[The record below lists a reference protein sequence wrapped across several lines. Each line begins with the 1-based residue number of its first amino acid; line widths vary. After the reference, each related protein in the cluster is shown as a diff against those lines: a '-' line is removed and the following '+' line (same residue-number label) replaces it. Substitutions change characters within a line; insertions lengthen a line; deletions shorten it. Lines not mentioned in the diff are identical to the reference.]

1 MAKSKEKVSAD
12 YAIYCYDFHVGERTV
27 LNHGKDGNKFL
38 PIAQTCFAKQ
48 FDLMTVEKLA
58 KTDSSG
64 KATIYENDVLA
75 KTGEVY
81 WWRVNNRIPKDVV
94 VKDGKDSSGVN
105 QYKATTVESLP
116 PCNVI
121 IDNRPGHCLIAI
133 EKSTAFSSK
142 PDTVRDFVLETFNR
156 KLGDEYQLEMRIEAM
171 MEPTEVWDFVH
182 RKIFEEDD
190 YIEEFTFKFE
200 NSKKVTPSSAP
211 EMKSARLKSMKRTL
225 EISDALKG
233 LFTMFFDREGNKKIS
248 QKNKDMA
255 EMVNLCC
262 NKGYDILIKFKNFK
276 TYRINDYVK
285 RYIRMDN
292 KLLTEF
298 RGDVKDF
305 EGNTTLVL
313 WLDKVLETINKDKR
327 ESETPKRRKK

>member
-1 MAKSKEKVSAD
+1 MGKEKPTSE
-12 YAIYCYDFHVGERTV
+12 YAIYCYDFHVGDRTV
-27 LNHGKDGNKFL
+27 VNNDKDGNKFL

-58 KTDSSG
+58 KTDANG
-64 KATIYENDVLA
+64 KATFYENDVLA
-75 KTGEVY
+75 KSGEVY

-94 VKDGKDSSGVN
+94 VKDGKDSNGVN

-121 IDNRPGHCLIAI
+121 IDNRPGHCIIAI
-133 EKSTAFSSK
+133 EKSTAFNSK

-156 KLGDEYQLEMRIEAM
+156 KLSDEFQLEMRIEAM

-182 RKIFEEDD
+182 RKLFEEDD
-190 YIEEFTFKFE
+190 YIEEFTYKFE
-200 NSKKVTPSSAP
+200 NSKKVAPQSAP

-233 LFTMFFDREGNKKIS
+233 IFTMIFNKESNKKIS

-262 NKGYDILIKFKNFK
+262 NKGYDIIIKFHNFK

-285 RYIRMDN
+285 RFILMRN
-292 KLLTEF
+292 EWL
-298 RGDVKDF
+298 KDF
-305 EGNTTLVL
+305 RQDKKDIFDGKTSLVL
-313 WLDKVLETINKDKR
+313 WLDEVLEKINKDKR